1 MKQKFLGVDISS
13 FSKYLIILCEYYL
26 KNNGNILNG
35 TFFRYDRVYDFLI
48 HQFVEFVAKNA
59 NLVRKWAGKHLE
71 ALRQKQNLISL
82 LKIFFHEEPDPEKLA
97 YHRFHHENLNHDL
110 FLELYNTDY
119 NYFHFLLT
127 KKEIFI
133 PNSLTYDTITLL
145 EENFKD
151 NECEAVV
158 DEFYRWF

>member
-1 MKQKFLGVDISS
+1 M
-13 FSKYLIILCEYYL
+13 LIII
-26 KNNGNILNG
+26 KH
-35 TFFRYDRVYDFLI
+35 FLQI
-48 HQFVEFVAKNA
+48 WST
-59 NLVRKWAGKHLE
+59 LPE

-97 YHRFHHENLNHDL
+97 YHRFHYENFNHDL

-158 DEFYRWF
+158 DEFYRWFWCELLLYEIVCGFSVISCKKYVYSLNKCQNNICFLEIFSSKIKKNHT

>member
-35 TFFRYDRVYDFLI
+35 TFFRYDRVYNFLI

-59 NLVRKWAGKHLE
+59 NLVRKHLE
-71 ALRQKQNLISL
+71 ALRQKQNLMSL

-97 YHRFHHENLNHDL
+97 YHRFHHENFNHDL